1 MFRQLTL
8 LVLLLLSVFTSDCA
22 APVTHYYY
30 VDTPSSTAAPIRTI
44 PIWVDTQFSTLDKEN
59 IVKGIEQWNRALNG
73 YIKLQVVNTDFD
85 MEQGVID
92 QVMLKGNGWL
102 ILKIDSSN
110 SIVHDDGSN
119 LTLAFVN
126 EIGAGGNRVYFVRD
140 RLPDWWME
148 GVTMHEI
155 GHLLGSVHH
164 QHYLMRAVYHPDE
177 THCVDQATME
187 NVAKYQHLPMA
198 HLRYCIYKDN

>member
-1 MFRQLTL
+1 MLRK
-8 LVLLLLSVFTSDCA
+8 LLLLAVLMFSLFMNDCVPPVVHYHYVE
-22 APVTHYYY
+22 APGATV
-30 VDTPSSTAAPIRTI
+30 SLKTI
-44 PIWVDTQFSTLDKEN
+44 PIWIDTQFSTLDKEN
-59 IVKGIEQWNRALNG
+59 IVKGIEQWNKAMNG
-73 YIKLQVVNTDFD
+73 YIKLQVVSTEFD
-85 MEQGVID
+85 MEPTIIN
-92 QVMLKGNGWL
+92 QVMLRGDGWL
-102 ILKIDSSN
+102 ILKIASSN

-140 RLPDWWME
+140 RLPDWWIE

-155 GHLLGSVHH
+155 GHLLGSSHH

-177 THCVDQATME
+177 THCIDQITLE

-198 HLRYCIYKDN
+198 HLRYCVYKDN